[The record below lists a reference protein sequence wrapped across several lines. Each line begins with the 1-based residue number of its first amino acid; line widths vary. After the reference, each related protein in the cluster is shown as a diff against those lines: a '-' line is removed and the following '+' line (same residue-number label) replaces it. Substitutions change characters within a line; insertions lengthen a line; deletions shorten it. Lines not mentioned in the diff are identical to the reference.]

1 MHADI
6 LVSRLLRP
14 RPEGCACLSLCLS
27 IFVLAYL
34 AATPTQDVPIQAYV
48 SVPAYMH
55 DMHARDSPVS
65 VHVNFRAAV
74 WLV

>member
-1 MHADI
+1 MYTDI

-14 RPEGCACLSLCLS
+14 RLTKGNLSNSAAYLL
-27 IFVLAYL
+27 VYL
-34 AATPTQDVPIQAYV
+34 AATPPQDVPIQAYV
-48 SVPAYMH
+48 SVAAYMH